1 MNRELLRS
9 YISEYEKEFTRISDQ
24 EIYKWRAVKQFQD
37 NWDLDANDFSEML
50 VLALSKT
57 DNLMAAGNYFPREM
71 IIRMA
76 KERPQTVKGLFL
88 DLFDEEADLLER
100 IDSFQKKAKDLNQS
114 LFQYKNHFQDDRAV
128 MVYLTLKFP
137 EIYFFYK
144 FTMFKDFCEKVDSD
158 FEPMA
163 GRKSNLI
170 QFLEMCKTIREEI
183 RLNNNLLKLHKDRIK
198 ESEYFDAESNIL
210 TQDFIY
216 AVTEYLHLDGKITPA
231 IHPGLNLQQVNF
243 ELLDKKYSF
252 RGHYNDHDS
261 KQKRNKRI
269 GDLGEQI
276 VLQYEKEHC
285 PAHLAHK
292 VIHSSKSEG
301 DGLGYD
307 ILSFE
312 VNGSEKF
319 IEVKATTGDL
329 GRSFFLTGAEVARS
343 KKEGNKYFLYRLYN
357 LDEKNM
363 TADYFI
369 VQGDLTE
376 YCRNPTEFE
385 VILKNDH

>member
-1 MNRELLRS
+1 MNRELLRN
-9 YISEYEKEFTRISDQ
+9 YISEYEKEFARISDQ

-37 NWDLDANDFSEML
+37 TWDPDADDFSEML
-50 VLALSKT
+50 KLALSETK
-57 DNLMAAGNYFPREM
+57 NLMAAGNYWPREM
-71 IIRMA
+71 IIRIA
-76 KERPQTVKGLFL
+76 KKQPQLVKEMFIN
-88 DLFDEEADLLER
+88 LFDEEIDLLER
-100 IDSFQKKAKDLNQS
+100 IDLFQKGSKGLNAS
-114 LFQYKNHFQDDRAV
+114 LAEDKNDFQDHRAV
-128 MVYLTLKFP
+128 LVYLSLRFP
-137 EIYFFYK
+137 EIYYFYK
-144 FTMFKDFCEKVDSD
+144 FEMFKVFCEKVGDD
-158 FEPMA
+158 FKPKK
-163 GRKSNLI
+163 GHKSNI
-170 QFLEMCKTIREEI
+170 VQFLEMCITIRDEI
-183 RLNNNLLKLHKDRIK
+183 RSNNNLLKLHKERIK

-216 AVTEYLHLDGKITPA
+216 AVTKYLTLDGKNAPT
-231 IHPGLNLQQVNF
+231 IHPRLNFQEVNL
-243 ELLDKKYSF
+243 ELLEKKYNF
-252 RGHYNDHDS
+252 KGHYTDHDS
-261 KQKRNKRI
+261 KLKRNKRI

-285 PAHLAHK
+285 LAHLAHK